1 MLVTFV
7 ETGIMC
13 VILMG
18 INRFCLRFNFHSNHE
33 SNECVHQNA
42 TFAQR
47 FKVRS
52 HELRSVEKAALQ
64 LLQNYSI
71 QLVVAFDSL

>member
-1 MLVTFV
+1 M
-7 ETGIMC
+7 
-13 VILMG
+13 
-18 INRFCLRFNFHSNHE
+18 S
-33 SNECVHQNA
+33 VHQNA

-52 HELRSVEKAALQ
+52 HGLRSVEKAALQ

-71 QLVVAFDSL
+71 QLLVVAFDSL